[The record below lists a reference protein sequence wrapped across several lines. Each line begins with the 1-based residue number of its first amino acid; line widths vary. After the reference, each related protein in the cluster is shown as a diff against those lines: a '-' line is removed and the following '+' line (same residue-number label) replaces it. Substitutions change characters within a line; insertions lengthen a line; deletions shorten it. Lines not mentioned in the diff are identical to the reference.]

1 MHGMKRETQHE
12 DEELNHTEIK
22 TYIAMAVIGLR
33 RGKSEGLDLVVVVND
48 IVRIACCLCKRTN
61 TKKKVSPASHEVA
74 VKNDSRLIL

>member
-12 DEELNHTEIK
+12 DEELNHTEINTEIK

-48 IVRIACCLCKRTN
+48 IVRIACCLCKRTK
-61 TKKKVSPASHEVA
+61 TKKKKSKSGE
-74 VKNDSRLIL
+74 S